1 MQSLHYNSGSIKLKR
16 ERATMVSLWDASEV
30 ARWIEGLAGIQSN
43 TRDIF
48 LKHNIDG
55 TALTLLLRED
65 LIRMGITKIDQ
76 QLILM
81 QSIDLLLTLVSRLTS
96 ETLALLFM
104 HIHCAAT
111 TCYNILKRH
120 DLKESTNNNNNNN
133 NSTIMNSPEFYSS
146 ISNLSDVIVITC
158 HWLGRL
164 PFIEN
169 KQYIGFRGKIIKILV
184 QIRELL
190 RNLRL
195 ADQIN
200 MPKTKLIVEI
210 EKLRTTA
217 ITSVRQNKDSL
228 FSSDCYLTRV
238 HLQRPLKDDVNI
250 EYTTMSDFTHVIS
263 SIETEAMR
271 YMGSGYSAINIG
283 DEIIEINNQVVIGW
297 DPDHFNELL
306 RSSSQNNEICL
317 LVKKMPRHNDD
328 EVYTKRFVD
337 GPSNPRRSRARHALE
352 QKQQQTQEYR
362 TILLEQEGEIVIE
375 SDDETLYQSK
385 RTSQK
390 KRDQHLSLPDL
401 TENIPNSDNAYNNS
415 EHSNDIEPS
424 SSTSSVSTNPLMSPS
439 SPTQLDIQTKSIER
453 PQSAGSNQ
461 STPKSQRKAG
471 FESYI
476 STLFRPRHDSKSVI
490 ADMNDHTNNK
500 DHPQLVNIKRI
511 QSTYQTNSP
520 SNSTI
525 SSHDEQMSSSPPATT
540 GRPINKSASQTSLQT
555 TASALSSLTNIFK
568 LSESPDKNRTK
579 RPSGDVSKVATF
591 RNELKMEINSI
602 FGISNNN
609 NNNNN
614 NNNSNVVTNK
624 PPLNHRDSRKSS
636 CSMERRRPKRTP
648 SYKNI
653 SCKDLGK
660 GDCEGFL
667 YRYLSKGTLSFVQWR
682 LYWCVLKGGTL
693 YVFKSK
699 DDKNQEVEIKLE
711 GKNVSPAP
719 ERKKFGFRITDEN
732 SKDREYFACATRD
745 EMAKWM
751 NKMGL
756 AAINFNIDDSKIAG
770 FNKGF
775 IDSRECSPVATPI
788 IGSNKLSSSKNKRIQ
803 KISSAGDSENDSD
816 KESIV
821 SWQKSISHN
830 SSISDLDSV
839 KDKSFLDS
847 NKQVNL
853 SSAPHH
859 ARSSSSVSL
868 FSLPETNSSPLKSP
882 SNRLLGTFNRMPSSK
897 GHHRTCSSP
906 IKFSPT
912 YEKPHQENSYVNA
925 APRLSDSDSPNE
937 QFYQRTFVNS
947 KIFNENQTQQLRP
960 TANNYTPL
968 ALNSSGGFS
977 TPTTTLSSIS
987 SDKTPPISSRP
998 VISLFQPPSENSVF
1012 LGDEDLSLPSSRS
1025 TSFSFERPNS
1035 LSEDAFSS
1043 IYQSEIFSPSINTSQ
1058 RPPLNSSSSSSSAIS
1073 AQQYSPAIVLTAPVY
1088 ISVYSTTPPM
1098 PIVKST
1104 VSSSASPTNNPE
1116 SLFSRRSPSPRTS
1129 GPLAKATKLGSS
1141 PSNVNI
1147 PQQSSSPSTHKYHRY
1162 LATPSEEQEIQ

>member
-16 ERATMVSLWDASEV
+16 ERATMVSRWETSEV
-30 ARWIEGLAGIQSN
+30 ARWVAGLAGIQSN
-43 TRDIF
+43 TSDIF

-120 DLKESTNNNNNNN
+120 DLKESTNNN
-133 NSTIMNSPEFYSS
+133 STIMNSPEFYTSV
-146 ISNLSDVIVITC
+146 SNLSDVIVTTC

-238 HLQRPLKDDVNI
+238 HLQRPPTDDVNI
-250 EYTTMSDFTHVIS
+250 EYTTMPDFTHVIS

-306 RSSSQNNEICL
+306 RSSSENNEICL

-401 TENIPNSDNAYNNS
+401 TEKIPNSDNAYNNS

-424 SSTSSVSTNPLMSPS
+424 SSTSSISTNPLMSPS
-439 SPTQLDIQTKSIER
+439 SPTKLDIKTKNIER
-453 PQSAGSNQ
+453 PQSAGGNQ
-461 STPKSQRKAG
+461 STPKSQRKTG

-476 STLFRPRHDSKSVI
+476 STFFRPRHDSKSVI

-520 SNSTI
+520 SNSTL

-614 NNNSNVVTNK
+614 SNVVTNK

-636 CSMERRRPKRTP
+636 CSMERRRPKRTS
-648 SYKNI
+648 SYNNI

-682 LYWCVLKGGTL
+682 LYWCVLQGGTL

-775 IDSRECSPVATPI
+775 VDSRECSPVATPI

-803 KISSAGDSENDSD
+803 QISSAGDSENDSD
-816 KESIV
+816 KESVV

-830 SSISDLDSV
+830 SSISDFESV

-847 NKQVNL
+847 NKQANL
-853 SSAPHH
+853 SSVPRH
-859 ARSSSSVSL
+859 ARSSSSASL

-882 SNRLLGTFNRMPSSK
+882 SNHLLGTFNRMPSSK

-912 YEKPHQENSYVNA
+912 YEKPHQENPYVNT
-925 APRLSDSDSPNE
+925 APRLSDPDSPNE

-960 TANNYTPL
+960 TANNYKPL

-977 TPTTTLSSIS
+977 TPTIALSATSN
-987 SDKTPPISSRP
+987 DKTPPISSRP
-998 VISLFQPPSENSVF
+998 ATSLFQPPSENSFF
-1012 LGDEDLSLPSSRS
+1012 LGDEDLYLPSSRS

-1035 LSEDAFSS
+1035 LSEDAFSP
-1043 IYQSEIFSPSINTSQ
+1043 IYQSENFSPAINTSQ
-1058 RPPLNSSSSSSSAIS
+1058 RPPLNSSSSSSSVIS
-1073 AQQYSPAIVLTAPVY
+1073 TQQYSPAIVRTAPLY

-1098 PIVKST
+1098 PIVKGT
-1104 VSSSASPTNNPE
+1104 VSSSTPPTNNPE
-1116 SLFSRRSPSPRTS
+1116 SLFARRSPSPRTS
-1129 GPLAKATKLGSS
+1129 EPLTNATKLGSS

-1147 PQQSSSPSTHKYHRY
+1147 QQQSLSTHKYHRY

>member
-16 ERATMVSLWDASEV
+16 ERATMVSRWETSEV
-30 ARWIEGLAGIQSN
+30 ARWVAGLAGIQSN
-43 TRDIF
+43 TSDIF

-120 DLKESTNNNNNNN
+120 DLKESTNNN
-133 NSTIMNSPEFYSS
+133 STIMNSPEFYTSV
-146 ISNLSDVIVITC
+146 SNLSDVIVTTC

-238 HLQRPLKDDVNI
+238 HLQRPPTDDVNI
-250 EYTTMSDFTHVIS
+250 EYTTMPDFTHVIS

-306 RSSSQNNEICL
+306 RSSSENNEICL

-401 TENIPNSDNAYNNS
+401 TEKIPNSDNAYNNS

-424 SSTSSVSTNPLMSPS
+424 SSTSSISTNPLMSPS
-439 SPTQLDIQTKSIER
+439 SPTKLDIKTKSIER
-453 PQSAGSNQ
+453 PQSAGGNQ
-461 STPKSQRKAG
+461 STPKSQRKTG

-476 STLFRPRHDSKSVI
+476 STFFRPRHDSKSVI

-520 SNSTI
+520 SNSTL

-614 NNNSNVVTNK
+614 SNVVTNK

-636 CSMERRRPKRTP
+636 CSMERRRPKRTS
-648 SYKNI
+648 SYNNI

-682 LYWCVLKGGTL
+682 LYWCVLQGGTL

-775 IDSRECSPVATPI
+775 VDSRECSPVATPI

-803 KISSAGDSENDSD
+803 QISSAGDSENDSD
-816 KESIV
+816 KESVV

-830 SSISDLDSV
+830 SSISDFESV

-847 NKQVNL
+847 NKQANL
-853 SSAPHH
+853 SSVPRH
-859 ARSSSSVSL
+859 ARSSSSASL

-882 SNRLLGTFNRMPSSK
+882 SNHLLGTFNRMPSSK

-912 YEKPHQENSYVNA
+912 YEKPHQENPYVNT
-925 APRLSDSDSPNE
+925 APRLSDPDSPNE

-960 TANNYTPL
+960 TANNYKPL

-977 TPTTTLSSIS
+977 TPTIALSATSN
-987 SDKTPPISSRP
+987 DKTPPISSRP
-998 VISLFQPPSENSVF
+998 ATPLFQPSSENSFF
-1012 LGDEDLSLPSSRS
+1012 LGDEDLYLPSSRS

-1035 LSEDAFSS
+1035 LSEDAFSP
-1043 IYQSEIFSPSINTSQ
+1043 IYQSENFSPAINTSQ
-1058 RPPLNSSSSSSSAIS
+1058 RPPLNSSSSSSSVIS
-1073 AQQYSPAIVLTAPVY
+1073 TQQYSPAIVRTAPVY

-1098 PIVKST
+1098 PIVKGT
-1104 VSSSASPTNNPE
+1104 VSSSTPPTNNPE
-1116 SLFSRRSPSPRTS
+1116 SLFARRSPSPRTS
-1129 GPLAKATKLGSS
+1129 EPLTNATKLVSS
-1141 PSNVNI
+1141 SSNVNI
-1147 PQQSSSPSTHKYHRY
+1147 QQQSLSTHKYHRY